1 MKGWVTFLQL
11 SSIPL
16 RSSSAICQEW
26 YHHTTIGPWSQPGLL
41 LSKWPSRESYK
52 MAQAPLPMCHF
63 FIVWSSVLQDGVSVS
78 LHSLHCFLA
87 APPLGVNSLSG
98 NSSAEFE
105 TEGLLFPNLKGEVS
119 ILHAWYGFHKV
130 NSLWIN
136 SICWFLCFQLLFVI
150 WFPFWE
156 ASGDGLP
163 YWHLLCSSLVSAFY
177 LPTALKL

>member
-1 MKGWVTFLQL
+1 
-11 SSIPL
+11 
-16 RSSSAICQEW
+16 
-26 YHHTTIGPWSQPGLL
+26 
-41 LSKWPSRESYK
+41 
-52 MAQAPLPMCHF
+52 MAQSPLPMCHF

-156 ASGDGLP
+156 ASGCHIGIFYVHPLSQLFTYP
-163 YWHLLCSSLVSAFY
+163 LLSNCRWGANKKCFSLQLLLFFFSDLKFKKAQTHKPK
-177 LPTALKL
+177 PTAVSS